1 MQTGEQKQTLSS
13 RPEARPGPAWCIL
26 LSDMLGEWKQP
37 LLGEVCS
44 QVARCGGVEVEG
56 GAVLQRRG
64 EEGRKETEAARRVK
78 EGKEKERDISSQ

>member
-26 LSDMLGEWKQP
+26 RSDMLGEWKQP

-56 GAVLQRRG
+56 GASGVKVFRQDLSEKGRSQPHKG
-64 EEGRKETEAARRVK
+64 ECAEVCMTV
-78 EGKEKERDISSQ
+78 